1 MICQLK
7 KRNSNLT
14 KRELTDYFSALKNL
28 IKTMQYDLR
37 EFWPWVQDNF
47 TNFFI
52 NMALVSYFLKKGT
65 QNTSKRNSFVSN
77 CLGEIKKLLFASVD
91 RFRDRLVSFC
101 GKASGV
107 NCPVARSFV
116 VEAKFLDFALF
127 KVNGLLLS

>member
-1 MICQLK
+1 MVIIA
-7 KRNSNLT
+7 
-14 KRELTDYFSALKNL
+14 YFC
-28 IKTMQYDLR
+28 
-37 EFWPWVQDNF
+37 
-47 TNFFI
+47 
-52 NMALVSYFLKKGT
+52 KKGT

>member
-1 MICQLK
+1 M
-7 KRNSNLT
+7 
-14 KRELTDYFSALKNL
+14 
-28 IKTMQYDLR
+28 
-37 EFWPWVQDNF
+37 V
-47 TNFFI
+47 
-52 NMALVSYFLKKGT
+52 LVSYFLKKGT

-77 CLGEIKKLLFASVD
+77 CLDEIKKLLFASVD
-91 RFRDRLVSFC
+91 RFRDLLVSFC